1 MMYLFSANKFVTT
14 IADISSKKLNHF
26 LFKYL
31 ATITYLEMTEPT

>member
-1 MMYLFSANKFVTT
+1 MMYLFLVNKFVTT

-31 ATITYLEMTEPT
+31 ATMTYLEIL